1 MPTATKTPT
10 AKSTDNSRSI
20 LIQRSTGAQQIV
32 RGIPATAKLTFGP
45 VNPGK
50 QGYGPNCL
58 RIYTA
63 GTNQLAVFTD
73 VAWFRD
79 LSLSVQTRK
88 KSEKQERQ
96 AERGPAGAKVQTATE
111 ESYEWVDGDL
121 EDAGLVQAYPQP
133 F

>member
-1 MPTATKTPT
+1 MPTATKTT
-10 AKSTDNSRSI
+10 TVKSAGNSRSI
-20 LIQRSTGAQQIV
+20 LIQRSGGHQQIV
-32 RGIPATAKLTFGP
+32 SGIPATAKLTFGP

-50 QGYGPNCL
+50 QGYGANCL

-79 LSLSVQTRK
+79 LSLSVQTRR
-88 KSEKQERQ
+88 KSEKQERT
-96 AERGPAGAKVQTATE
+96 AESGPTGKFVETATQE
-111 ESYEWVDGDL
+111 TYEWVDGDL
-121 EDAGLVQAYPQP
+121 EDAGLAYPQP